1 MSEIGNLISSIGF
14 PIVVCLIMIY
24 NNFTTTEK
32 LTEAVNSLKSVIY
45 QLNAKLTDDIIIEK
59 REDKVS

>member
-32 LTEAVNSLKSVIY
+32 LTEAVNSLKTVIY
-45 QLNAKLTDDIIIEK
+45 QLNAKLTDDIIVEK
-59 REDKVS
+59 REDKAS

>member
-1 MSEIGNLISSIGF
+1 MNEISSLISSLGF
-14 PIVVCLIMIY
+14 PIVVCLIMIK

-45 QLNAKLTDDIIIEK
+45 QLNAKLTDDIIVEK
-59 REDKVS
+59 REEK

>member
-1 MSEIGNLISSIGF
+1 MNEIGSLISSLGF

-45 QLNAKLTDDIIIEK
+45 QLNAKLTDDIIVEK
-59 REDKVS
+59 REDK

>member
-1 MSEIGNLISSIGF
+1 MNEIGSIISSLGF

-45 QLNAKLTDDIIIEK
+45 QLNAKLTDDIIVEK
-59 REDKVS
+59 REDK

>member
-32 LTEAVNSLKSVIY
+32 LTDAVNSLKSVIY

-59 REDKVS
+59 REDKAS

>member
-1 MSEIGNLISSIGF
+1 MGEIGSLISSLGF

-45 QLNAKLTDDIIIEK
+45 QLNAKLTDDIIVEK
-59 REDKVS
+59 REDKT

>member
-1 MSEIGNLISSIGF
+1 MNEISSFISSLGF
-14 PIVVCLIMIY
+14 PIVVCLIMIK

-45 QLNAKLTDDIIIEK
+45 QLNAKLTDDIIVEK
-59 REDKVS
+59 REEK

>member
-1 MSEIGNLISSIGF
+1 MSELGNLISSIGF

-32 LTEAVNSLKSVIY
+32 LTDAVNSLKAVIY
-45 QLNAKLTDDIIIEK
+45 QLNAKLTDEIIVEK
-59 REDKVS
+59 REDNAS

>member
-1 MSEIGNLISSIGF
+1 MGDIGNLISSIGF

-32 LTEAVNSLKSVIY
+32 LTEAVNSLKNVIY
-45 QLNAKLTDDIIIEK
+45 QLSAKITDEIIVEK
-59 REDKVS
+59 KEDKSA

>member
-1 MSEIGNLISSIGF
+1 MGELGNLISSIGF

-32 LTEAVNSLKSVIY
+32 LTEAVNSLKNVIY
-45 QLNAKLTDDIIIEK
+45 QLSAKITDEIIVERK
-59 REDKVS
+59 EDKE

>member
-45 QLNAKLTDDIIIEK
+45 QLNAKLTDDIIVEK
-59 REDKVS
+59 REDKSA

>member
-45 QLNAKLTDDIIIEK
+45 QLNAKLTDDIIVEK
-59 REDKVS
+59 REDKAS

>member
-1 MSEIGNLISSIGF
+1 MSEIGNLISTIGF

-32 LTEAVNSLKSVIY
+32 LTDAVNSLKSVIY

-59 REDKVS
+59 REDKAS

>member
-1 MSEIGNLISSIGF
+1 MNEIGSLISSLGF

-45 QLNAKLTDDIIIEK
+45 QLNAKLTDDIIVEK
-59 REDKVS
+59 REET

>member
-1 MSEIGNLISSIGF
+1 MNEIGSLISSLGF
-14 PIVVCLIMIY
+14 PIVVCLIMIK

-45 QLNAKLTDDIIIEK
+45 QLNAKLTDDIIVEK
-59 REDKVS
+59 REEK

>member
-1 MSEIGNLISSIGF
+1 MNEIGSLISSLGF

-45 QLNAKLTDDIIIEK
+45 QLNAKLTDDIIVEK
-59 REDKVS
+59 REEK